1 MFDFICGEIV
11 EIGEGYVVLKN
22 NGIGFCLTVSQ
33 NTLANCSRGKEV
45 QLFCYLQVR
54 EDGWTLYG
62 FSTKT
67 EKNMFL
73 QLISVSGVGCKVAIA
88 ILSATTPEVLANAIV
103 SGNTTSLCS
112 IKGLGKKTSE
122 RLILELREKVSAFCK
137 DIQAKQLSPEQKNAL
152 AVLVSLGCS
161 QADATER
168 VKVAYENGATTVQEI
183 INASL
188 RMN

>member
-1 MFDFICGEIV
+1 
-11 EIGEGYVVLKN
+11 
-22 NGIGFCLTVSQ
+22 
-33 NTLANCSRGKEV
+33 
-45 QLFCYLQVR
+45 
-54 EDGWTLYG
+54 
-62 FSTKT
+62 
-67 EKNMFL
+67 MFL